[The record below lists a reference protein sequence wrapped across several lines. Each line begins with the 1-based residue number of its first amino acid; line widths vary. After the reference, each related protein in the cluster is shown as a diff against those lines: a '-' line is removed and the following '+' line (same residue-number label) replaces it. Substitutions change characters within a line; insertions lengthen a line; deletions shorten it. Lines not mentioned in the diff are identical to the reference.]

1 MKLWKHIK
9 AALAVHSNQKVFEAD
24 SEMTYEELLIFAETY
39 AERLRGE
46 SSCAVICRS
55 ELATAMGLL
64 ACFAA
69 EVSAIPISLRYG
81 ATHTK
86 RIVDFI
92 RPSSFITD
100 VDGKLDF
107 YRLPPAYISPQNR
120 PAVIMFSS
128 GTTGNPKG
136 IMLGE
141 EGILANVSD
150 ICHYLNVGTSDS
162 FLIARPLCHAA
173 VLTGEFLTAITKG
186 ASIRFHS
193 EAFQPHEILSLASK
207 HRCTVLCGTPT
218 LLSLLARYRRKST
231 PLSLKT
237 ICISGECMSAE
248 TGLRIADAFE
258 DANIYHVYG
267 LTEASPRVSY
277 LPPKLFRTHPDCVG
291 IPLPSVKIKILKED
305 GTQATVGEDGIL
317 YVKGPNIMLGYY
329 LLPTATAKVL
339 SDGWLSTGDIAMITE
354 EGLMKIKGRSDDMI
368 IRAGI
373 NIYPQEVEGVMKEDP
388 RVKDVLVYSYED
400 PIVGVGI
407 GMKISGDFAST
418 GEVKALAK
426 NLLPPYEVPTK
437 IELLPELS
445 RNEFGKIKRKLRKE
459 QNNHV

>member
-9 AALAVHSNQKVFEAD
+9 AALAAHPNQKVFEAE
-24 SEMTYEELLIFAETY
+24 SEMTYEELLILAETY

-55 ELATAMGLL
+55 ELASAMGLL

-69 EVSAIPISLRYG
+69 EIPAIPISLRYG
-81 ATHTK
+81 ATHTQ
-86 RIVDFI
+86 RIMDFI

-100 VDGKLDF
+100 FDGKLDF
-107 YRLPPAYISPQNR
+107 YRQLPAYVPPKER
-120 PAVIMFSS
+120 PAVIMFTS
-128 GTTGNPKG
+128 GTTGLPKG
-136 IMLGE
+136 ILLGE

-150 ICHYLNVGTSDS
+150 ICHYLNVGTEDS

-193 EAFQPHEILSLASK
+193 EAFQPHEILSLASE
-207 HRCTVLCGTPT
+207 HRSTVLCGTPT
-218 LLSLLARYRRKST
+218 LLSLLARYRREST

-237 ICISGECMSAE
+237 ICISGECMSTE
-248 TGLRIADAFE
+248 TGLRIADAFP
-258 DANIYHVYG
+258 DADIYHVYG

-277 LPPKLFRTHPDCVG
+277 LPPSLFRTHPDCVG
-291 IPLPSVKIKILKED
+291 VPLRSVEIKILKED
-305 GTQATVGEDGIL
+305 GTEATAGEDGIL
-317 YVKGPNIMLGYY
+317 YVKGPNVMLGYY
-329 LLPTATAKVL
+329 LLPSLTAKVL
-339 SDGWLSTGDIAMITE
+339 SDGWLRTGDIATITE
-354 EGLMKIKGRSDDMI
+354 EGLLKIKGRSDDMI
-368 IRAGI
+368 IRAGM
-373 NIYPQEVEGVMKEDP
+373 NIYPQEVEGIMKTDP

-407 GMKISGDFAST
+407 GMKISGDFSSV

-426 NLLPPYEVPTK
+426 NLLPPYEIPTR

-445 RNEFGKIKRKLRKE
+445 RNGFGKIKRK
-459 QNNHV
+459 